1 MVTTLC
7 RSARRAAIAVAAAIA
22 AFASMATAAA
32 AQDWPIRPIRVVV
45 AFAAGGTTDFVARLL
60 GDKMRAMLGQSVIID
75 NKPGANGAIAAESV
89 ARSEPDGYTLFFSTV
104 GAIAINPSLRPELP
118 YSPSR
123 DFVPVGLV
131 VRNTTVLAV
140 NPGLGVSSAQALA
153 ALARREPGAITM
165 AITGVG
171 AISHLALELFQSA
184 AGVKFRYVPYRGASQ
199 ALTDLLGGQV
209 NGIFADVPV
218 MLSQIKAG
226 TLLSLGATSAVRSD
240 LLPDVPTLL
249 ELGFADT
256 VAENWQ
262 GVLAPAGTP
271 PAIVARINSAFV
283 AAVNDPDIR
292 RRLAENGVTA
302 SPSTAAEFGELIR
315 SETAR
320 WAKVIRDKGIK
331 PES

>member
-1 MVTTLC
+1 VPLSRLSRITTTIALAA
-7 RSARRAAIAVAAAIA
+7 SASLIAR
-22 AFASMATAAA
+22 TAP
-32 AQDWPIRPIRVVV
+32 AQDYPTRPIRVVV

-60 GDKMRAMLGQSVIID
+60 ADRMKGLLGQSVIID
-75 NKPGANGAIAAESV
+75 NKPGANGAIAAENV
-89 ARSEPDGYTLFFSTV
+89 AKSEPDGYSLFLTTV
-104 GAIAINPSLRPELP
+104 GAVAINPSLRSDLP
-118 YSPSR
+118 YRPSR

-140 NPGLGVSSAQALA
+140 NPSLGVNSAHELV
-153 ALARREPGAITM
+153 ALARDKPGAITM
-165 AITGVG
+165 AVTGVG
-171 AISHLALELFQSA
+171 AISHLGLELFQSA
-184 AGVKFRYVPYRGASQ
+184 AGAKFQYVPYRGAAQ

-226 TLLSLGATSAVRSD
+226 KLKVLGATSAVRSD
-240 LLPDVPTLL
+240 LLPDVPTLV

-262 GVLAPAGTP
+262 GVLAPAATP
-271 PAIVARINSAFV
+271 PAIVAKLNGAFV
-283 AAVNDPDIR
+283 TAVNDPDVR
-292 RRLAENGVTA
+292 RKLADNGVTA
-302 SPSTAAEFGELIR
+302 SPSSADEFGELIR